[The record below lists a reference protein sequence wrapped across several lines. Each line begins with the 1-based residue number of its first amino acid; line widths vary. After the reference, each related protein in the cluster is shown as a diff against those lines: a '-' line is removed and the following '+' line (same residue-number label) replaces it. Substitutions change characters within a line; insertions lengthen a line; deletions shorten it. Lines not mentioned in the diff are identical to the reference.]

1 MDNKGAVHGRGIL
14 FILSAPSGAGKSTL
28 AKWASENIPGVR
40 QSVSWTTRPKR
51 PNETDGVHYHLTTPA
66 RFREMITEEKF
77 IEWAEVHGKYYGT
90 TWDSVDEAQER
101 MQDLLLVIDV
111 QGAVKLRERKLEG
124 VFIFVMPPSIEEL
137 KRRLLERGTETPE
150 TVQGRLDAAW
160 EEISVSSHYDYLVI
174 NDTLED
180 AEKELEFII
189 RAERCR
195 MTRRRLEFDDFT
207 MGQPL

>member
-1 MDNKGAVHGRGIL
+1 MDNKGAVNGRGIL

-28 AKWASENIPGVR
+28 AKWAAENIPGVQ
-40 QSVSWTTRPKR
+40 QSVSCTTRPKR
-51 PNETDGVHYHLTTPA
+51 PGEIDGVHYRFTNAA
-66 RFREMITEEKF
+66 RFKEMIAEDKF

-90 TWDSVDEAQER
+90 TWDAVDEAQER
-101 MQDLLLVIDV
+101 RTDLLLVIDV
-111 QGAVKLRERKLEG
+111 QGAVKLRERKLDG

-137 KRRLLERGTETPE
+137 RRRLLERGTETAE
-150 TVQGRLDAAW
+150 TVQGRLDTAW
-160 EEISVSSHYDYLVI
+160 AEISESSHYDYLVI

-180 AEKELEFII
+180 AQNELEYII

-195 MTRRRLEFDDFT
+195 MSRRRLEFDDFT

>member
-51 PNETDGVHYHLTTPA
+51 PNETDGVHYHFTTPA

>member
-1 MDNKGAVHGRGIL
+1 MDNKGAINGRGIL

-40 QSVSWTTRPKR
+40 QSVSFTTRPKR
-51 PNETDGVHYHLTTPA
+51 PSEVDGQHYRFTSAA
-66 RFREMITEEKF
+66 RFKEMIAEDKF

-90 TWDSVDEAQER
+90 TWDAVDEAQER
-101 MQDLLLVIDV
+101 RQDLLLVIDV
-111 QGAVKLRERKLEG
+111 QGAVKLRERKLDG

-137 KRRLLERGTETPE
+137 KRRLLERGTETPD

-160 EEISVSSHYDYLVI
+160 AEISESSHYDYLVI
-174 NDTLED
+174 NDTLEV
-180 AEKELEFII
+180 AQKELEYII
-189 RAERCR
+189 HAERCR
-195 MTRRRLEFDDFT
+195 MCRRRLEFDDFT

>member
-1 MDNKGAVHGRGIL
+1 MNNKGAVRGRGIL
-14 FILSAPSGAGKSTL
+14 FIISAPSGAGKSTL

-40 QSVSWTTRPKR
+40 QSVSCTTRPKR
-51 PNETDGVHYHLTTPA
+51 PNEVDGVHYHFTNPA
-66 RFREMITEEKF
+66 RFREMIAEEKF

-90 TWDSVDEAQER
+90 TWDSVDEAQEH

-137 KRRLLERGTETPE
+137 KRRLLERGTETLE
-150 TVQGRLDAAW
+150 TVQGRLDTAW

-174 NDTLED
+174 NDTLEV
-180 AEKELEFII
+180 AQKELEYII

-195 MTRRRLEFDDFT
+195 MNRRRLEFDDFT